1 MIKWMACLGQ
11 QLVPGL
17 DTLDQRKL
25 LPRNPQQRSRLIVVN
40 NKTHNHTTTQQNIT
54 TTQLKSYKQIMPY

>member
-17 DTLDQRKL
+17 DTLDQRNL
-25 LPRNPQQRSRLIVVN
+25 LPRNPRQHSRLIVN
-40 NKTHNHTTTQQNIT
+40 NKQNTQSHHHSTKHHNTQTRI
-54 TTQLKSYKQIMPY
+54 L

>member
-17 DTLDQRKL
+17 DILDQRNL
-25 LPRNPQQRSRLIVVN
+25 LPRDPQQRFKEHGCPHVLFW
-40 NKTHNHTTTQQNIT
+40 
-54 TTQLKSYKQIMPY
+54 

>member
-17 DTLDQRKL
+17 DILDQQIL
-25 LPRNPQQRSRLIVVN
+25 LPRNPWQRSRLIVI
-40 NKTHNHTTTQQNIT
+40 NKQSIQSHHHSTKHLNTQT
-54 TTQLKSYKQIMPY
+54 RTYRQLLPQ